1 MESIKGKWALV
12 TGASR
17 GIGRTVALAL
27 AQKGCNIIIHAR
39 SEAHADATLQE
50 VKKLGV
56 EAFVK
61 GADLGESS
69 QLETMIEEIIE
80 QLGGVDILY
89 NNAAIMNPQNE
100 VYEIPMEDWQEV
112 FNVNVFAPV
121 RLCAAFIPIMK
132 ERGYGR
138 VVNVSSGIEKIP
150 RLAPYAGSKWAIDKL
165 TDDLAAD
172 LAGTNVLV
180 NAMDPGWIKT
190 DMGGEHA
197 DYEIDTLL
205 PGMLVPVLFQKG
217 GPTGRK
223 IQAQDYACLK

>member
-1 MESIKGKWALV
+1 MDSIKGKWALI

-27 AQKGCNIIIHAR
+27 AQKGCNVVIHAR
-39 SEAHADATLQE
+39 SEAHAEKTLQE
-50 VKKLGV
+50 TRNLGV
-56 EAFVK
+56 EAFSIA
-61 GADLGESS
+61 ADLGDRQ
-69 QLETMIEEIIE
+69 QLDAMIEKIIE
-80 QLGGVDILY
+80 QIGGVDILY
-89 NNAAIMNPQNE
+89 NNAAIMNPQND
-100 VYEIPMEDWQEV
+100 VHQIPMEDWQEV

-138 VVNVSSGIEKIP
+138 VVNVSSGIEKTP
-150 RLAPYAGSKWAIDKL
+150 RLAPYAASKWAIDKL

-172 LAGTNVLV
+172 LQGTNVLV

-197 DYEIDTLL
+197 DHEIDTVL
-205 PGMLVPVLFQKG
+205 PGMLVPVLFQEG
-217 GPTGRK
+217 GPSGRK

>member
-27 AQKGCNIIIHAR
+27 AQKGCNIVIHAR
-39 SEAHADATLQE
+39 SKAHADATLQE
-50 VKKLGV
+50 VTKLGV
-56 EAFVK
+56 EAFST
-61 GADLGESS
+61 GADLSDS
-69 QLETMIEEIIE
+69 QQLDAMIDEIIE
-80 QLGGVDILY
+80 RIGGVDILY
-89 NNAAIMNPQNE
+89 NNAGIMNPQKE
-100 VYEIPMEDWQEV
+100 VYEIPMADWQTV
-112 FNVNVFAPV
+112 FSVNVFAPV

-138 VVNVSSGIEKIP
+138 VVNVSSGIEKTP
-150 RLAPYAGSKWAIDKL
+150 QLAPYAASKWALDKL

-172 LAGTNVLV
+172 LQGTNVLV

-190 DMGGEHA
+190 DMGGEYA
-197 DYEIDTLL
+197 DHEIDTVL
-205 PGMLVPVLFQKG
+205 PGMLVPILFQKG
-217 GPTGRK
+217 GPSGRK